1 MKVSQSPYLS
11 VRECFQQQEEEK
23 EEAGLEEHKRR
34 EVCAQLQGHL
44 HGRERVEGVISKT
57 TMLSIQLDPLNMTY
71 KA

>member
-11 VRECFQQQEEEK
+11 VCECFQQQEEEK

-44 HGRERVEGVISKT
+44 HGREGVEGIISKT
-57 TMLSIQLDPLNMTY
+57 RIFSIQLDPLNLTY

>member
-44 HGRERVEGVISKT
+44 HGRERVEGVLQRQQCSQFNWI
-57 TMLSIQLDPLNMTY
+57 P
-71 KA
+71 